1 MSSNVAPL
9 YANTYMHMYE
19 TTKHILGHPLFRQY
33 GDYYRRY
40 IDDLFFLWYGSK
52 EDLVNLVDDLNQ
64 IPSNIWFKVH
74 NDPEQIQFL
83 DVTVYKDKGN
93 NKLQTKIYQKA
104 TDRNSLLH
112 YTSSH
117 PKLLLESLPKSQMMR
132 VVRLTSEEQER
143 NRALNHM
150 ATQFIKRGYPK
161 RLVDNTKQ
169 WAMSLDRTAT
179 IKGDTHK
186 KVPKTRNDT
195 HWPIIKTDVEL
206 TAINKKKIQFGYRR
220 NKNLKELL
228 SPTDPVSKYNTSRM
242 KIQKT
247 GPFKEF
253 LVNAVYS
260 MIYDCIICLDLK
272 SFQRIHKRLI
282 CSQLPMHPFLP
293 CYSFMWET
301 LL

>member
-1 MSSNVAPL
+1 MDVHSLYTCIPHEAGIQATRELMSDNIAYKGSPIEFVLSLLEFIL
-9 YANTYMHMYE
+9 YKNYFKFKNQFFLQLYE
-19 TTKHILGHPLFRQY
+19 TKHILGHPLFRQY
-33 GDYYRRY
+33 GGYYRCY

-64 IPSNIWFKVH
+64 IPSNIRFTVH

-117 PKLLLESLPKSQMMR
+117 PKHLLESLPKSQMMR

-143 NRALNHM
+143 NLNHM
-150 ATQFIKRGYPK
+150 ATQFLKRGYPK

-186 KVPKTRNDT
+186 KVPKNRNDT
-195 HWPIIKTDVEL
+195 MMFTTTYDACTPLIK
-206 TAINKKKIQFGYRR
+206 N
-220 NKNLKELL
+220 
-228 SPTDPVSKYNTSRM
+228 
-242 KIQKT
+242 
-247 GPFKEF
+247 
-253 LVNAVYS
+253 S
-260 MIYDCIICLDLK
+260 M
-272 SFQRIHKRLI
+272 
-282 CSQLPMHPFLP
+282 
-293 CYSFMWET
+293 CYSIGQ
-301 LL
+301 L